1 MTTVEKTGKT
11 VEEAV
16 ALALKELQV
25 TEHDVTVEVLEQ
37 PKSGFL
43 GLIGTRPA
51 KVAVTLIKKEELA
64 EEETI
69 TVETV

>member
-51 KVAVTLIKKEELA
+51 KVAVTDRKS
-64 EEETI
+64 
-69 TVETV
+69 VV

>member
-37 PKSGFL
+37 PKS
-43 GLIGTRPA
+43 I
-51 KVAVTLIKKEELA
+51 
-64 EEETI
+64 
-69 TVETV
+69 